1 MSGAPGNGVPIL
13 NNRPILAAASLAVTL
28 ALLHGP
34 GCRAGAVEP
43 TGETA
48 PSTTGSVPEPPPEP
62 TPPDPPEPA
71 SAAALAMVD
80 HARATLGT
88 PYRLGGRCKNAGDG
102 IDCQG
107 VLFYAAERVGEC
119 SWRSYSV
126 NPTETVAD
134 RELGDPVPGL
144 DPVATA
150 DLAVE
155 RLLPGDVLFLV
166 DEAENPAEP
175 AIGTLAGTPVW
186 VWHTGLYAGDGRWIV
201 GDHYAGRSV
210 ETDLLDY
217 LREHAG
223 AYQGVFV
230 LRLTAPPR
238 PARCRKGASMPCS
251 SP

>member
-1 MSGAPGNGVPIL
+1 MNT
-13 NNRPILAAASLAVTL
+13 RPILAATSLAVTL

-34 GCRAGAVEP
+34 GCRAGAE
-43 TGETA
+43 
-48 PSTTGSVPEPPPEP
+48 EPPGEATPSAPDAVSAPPPDP
-62 TPPDPPEPA
+62 TPPAPSITA

-80 HARATLGT
+80 RVRETLGR
-88 PYRLGGRCKNAGDG
+88 PYRLGGRCRSAGDG

-144 DPVATA
+144 DPVASS
-150 DLAVE
+150 DLALE
-155 RLLPGDVLFLV
+155 QLLPGDVLFLV

-217 LREHAG
+217 LRDHAG

-230 LRLTAPPR
+230 LRLTDPPR
-238 PARCRKGASMPCS
+238 SARCRTGSSMPCS